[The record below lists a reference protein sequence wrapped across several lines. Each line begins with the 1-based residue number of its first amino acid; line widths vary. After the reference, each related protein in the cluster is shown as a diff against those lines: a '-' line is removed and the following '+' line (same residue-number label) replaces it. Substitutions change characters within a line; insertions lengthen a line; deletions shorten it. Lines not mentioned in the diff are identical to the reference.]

1 MICGRKS
8 NLALLVLLLLS
19 ALSWPLFSDDDPALE
34 IMTTPEII
42 SELLTNLSEREQLL
56 SERESN
62 LDRRETRL
70 TERENALESRA
81 ERSSEREQLQIEREK
96 SLTEIENSLKNYA
109 AEANRSKYLWGAAGI
124 GIGTFIYFLFDII
137 R

>member
-1 MICGRKS
+1 MTCGARS
-8 NLALLVLLLLS
+8 SRILLVLYLLS
-19 ALSWPLFSDDDPALE
+19 VLSLPTYSEEIPPPAE
-34 IMTTPEII
+34 MTTPEII

-70 TERENALESRA
+70 TERESALESRA

-96 SLTEIENSLKNYA
+96 SLTEIETSLRNYA
-109 AEANRSKYLWGAAGI
+109 AEANRSKYLWGAAGV
-124 GIGTFIYFLFDII
+124 GIGTFIHFLFDII